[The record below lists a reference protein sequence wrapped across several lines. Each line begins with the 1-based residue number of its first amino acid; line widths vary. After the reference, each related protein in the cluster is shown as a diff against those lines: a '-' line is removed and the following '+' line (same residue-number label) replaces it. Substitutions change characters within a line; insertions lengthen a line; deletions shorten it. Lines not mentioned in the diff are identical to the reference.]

1 MAKSQTLNWSFKNSP
16 LANEFQK
23 VNPQKEASNRD
34 FGGGG
39 LWKKDGGGAVEKI
52 PRFGPLDWFAIMP

>member
-1 MAKSQTLNWSFKNSP
+1 LSFLDSSVKVVRHRNWNF
-16 LANEFQK
+16 
-23 VNPQKEASNRD
+23 R
-34 FGGGG
+34 GGG